1 MRRRI
6 ALTRRGGG
14 GSLRPTWA
22 ALGPLVVKAPIMSF
36 WRKLADLIMGPRD
49 PFDCDGEDC
58 PPGRRVDDADY
69 AMALIGL
76 GAKMA
81 KADGEVTR
89 DEVTAFAQVF
99 RAPPG
104 FEAPLQRAFNLAKQT
119 TLGFDGYARRLAKKF
134 RHHPAVLEDVLDG
147 LFHIAKADGRV
158 TPDEED
164 YLARVA
170 DIFGFAA
177 LEYERIKVAHVGA
190 PEGDPF
196 VLLGVSRTAGEEEIK
211 RAYRKAAAQNH
222 PDRLIARGAP
232 AEMQRIAD
240 EKMAAINAAYREIM
254 TRRRAVETA

>member
-1 MRRRI
+1 
-6 ALTRRGGG
+6 
-14 GSLRPTWA
+14 
-22 ALGPLVVKAPIMSF
+22 MSF
-36 WRKLADLIMGPRD
+36 WRRLADLIAGPRD
-49 PFDCDGEDC
+49 PFDCEGEDC

-81 KADGEVTR
+81 RADGEVTR
-89 DEVTAFAQVF
+89 DEVQAFAQVF

-104 FEAPLQRAFNLAKQT
+104 FEAPLRRAFDLAKQT
-119 TLGFDGYARRLAKKF
+119 TLGFDGYARRLARRF

-158 TPDEED
+158 TGDEED

-170 DIFGFAA
+170 EIFGFRA
-177 LEYERIKVAHVGA
+177 LDYDRIRVAHLGA
-190 PEGDPF
+190 PEDDPWA
-196 VLLGVSRTAGEEEIK
+196 LLGLERTADMDAVK
-211 RAYRKAAAQNH
+211 RAYRRAAAQNH

-240 EKMAAINAAYREIM
+240 AKMAAINAAYRKI
-254 TRRRAVETA
+254 ASDLSETARIGA